1 MSIRRAGFVRRKRLV
16 ASFASLLFLLAASSQ
31 AVQAQGLGGFFRQA
45 VGGVFV
51 DGFGVLHD
59 VERDDFD
66 ELRQARLQ
74 QMQQVPGDLVGPVEL
89 RKVSL
94 RQMQAAIIEAREAG
108 KELPDEVRYLAGI
121 QRIQYVFVYP
131 EQSDIVLAGFG
142 EGWQVDKHGN
152 MLGKTTGRPVME
164 LDDLIVALRSAE
176 SAAQGG
182 ISCSIDPT
190 KEGLERM
197 QAYMRRFVVGSTDAK
212 SFARGLEQEL
222 GPQTVTFQ
230 GVPANTRFAAVLL
243 TADYRMKRL
252 AMAFE
257 HSLVRGLTSYL
268 HMLKGNAGA
277 FQNVLPRW
285 WLASDYEPMLTDG
298 EGLAWELR
306 GPGVKAM
313 TEDEMVA
320 ADGTRQALGTANASA
335 ARWAKTF
342 TEKYDELSA
351 KEPIFGELR
360 NCIDLAVIAA
370 LIVKENLA
378 AKAGCDLSLLLD
390 PSRTPLRSQLQIP
403 RQVPT
408 RASVVENRKDNN
420 FVISASGGVLVN
432 SWGAADDKEIADLS
446 PLRAKAADGRVDRWW
461 WN

>member
-1 MSIRRAGFVRRKRLV
+1 M
-16 ASFASLLFLLAASSQ
+16 
-31 AVQAQGLGGFFRQA
+31 AVCSTPAHAQLLGGVFRQA

-59 VERDDFD
+59 VERDEFD

-94 RQMQAAIIEAREAG
+94 RQMQTAIIEAREAG

-131 EQSDIVLAGFG
+131 DQRDIVLAGFG
-142 EGWQVDKHGN
+142 EGWHVDKRGY
-152 MLGKTTGRPVME
+152 MLGKTTGRPVIE
-164 LDDLIVALRSAE
+164 LDDLLVALRSAE

-197 QAYMRRFVVGSTDAK
+197 QAYMKRVVVGNTDPK

-257 HSLVRGLTSYL
+257 HSPVKGLTSYL

-285 WLASDYEPMLTDG
+285 WLASNYEPMLTDG

-306 GPGVKAM
+306 GQGVKAM
-313 TEDEMVA
+313 TEDEMLA
-320 ADGTRQALGTANASA
+320 ADGTRQALGSASPSA

-342 TEKYDELSA
+342 TDKYDELSA

-390 PSRTPLRSQLQIP
+390 PSRAPLRSQLQIP

-432 SWGAADDKEIADLS
+432 SWGAADEKETADLS
-446 PLRAKAADGRVDRWW
+446 PLRATAADGRADRWW